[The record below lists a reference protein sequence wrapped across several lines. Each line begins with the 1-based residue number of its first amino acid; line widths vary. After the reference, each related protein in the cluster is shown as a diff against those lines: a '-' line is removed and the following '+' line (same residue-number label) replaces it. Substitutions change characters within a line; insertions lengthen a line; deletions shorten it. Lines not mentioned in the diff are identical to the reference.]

1 MLKSD
6 YYKEGNQMK
15 KQILRAAAVLL
26 IILAFTLAAWAQE
39 GRGRGRLSGE
49 VQDEDKNPIAGVK
62 VTLDYLSYDYQLSDI
77 SDENGKWAFVGLGRG
92 MIKITAEKEGFVTG
106 GIQLSVSS
114 VNRNPRQFIIIKRI
128 ENIKPGTSEGGD
140 VSRGTFLKAT
150 ALYKESKFEAALALF
165 QDFRQQQ
172 PHLYQIAINIGNCY
186 LELGRFEEAIKEF
199 QAVADRITAENPE
212 VKGNTELARL
222 YASIG
227 DTYMRQN
234 KLKEAE
240 EYFKKSIEIDS
251 SDHALAYN
259 VAEILFA
266 GGKTDEAIKFY
277 QLAIQIKPDW
287 PKSYAQLGYAYLNKG
302 DTKAAIE
309 NLKKFVELAPDSPE
323 TPGVKEVIK
332 SLQ

>member
-1 MLKSD
+1 MG
-6 YYKEGNQMK
+6 GNQMK
-15 KQILRAAAVLL
+15 KQILSAAPAVLL
-26 IILAFTLAAWAQE
+26 IMFAFTLSGWTQE
-39 GRGRGRLSGE
+39 GRGSGRLAGE
-49 VQDEDKNPIAGVK
+49 VRDEDKNPIAGVNL
-62 VTLDYLSYDYQLSDI
+62 TLDYQSYDYQLTDVSDK
-77 SDENGKWAFVGLGRG
+77 NGKWAFVGLGMG
-92 MIKITAEKEGFVTG
+92 VVKITAKKDGFVPSAVR
-106 GIQLSVSS
+106 LRVSS
-114 VNRNPRQFIIIKRI
+114 INRNPIQLIIMKRAAD
-128 ENIKPGTSEGGD
+128 IKPVTAEGGD
-140 VSRGTFLKAT
+140 ISKDTFVKAT
-150 ALYKESKFEAALALF
+150 TLYKESKYEAALALF
-165 QDFRQQQ
+165 RDFRKQR
-172 PHLYQIAINIGNCY
+172 PHLYQIAVNIGNCC

-199 QAVADRITAENPE
+199 QTAADKIAAENPE
-212 VKGNTELARL
+212 IKGNTELARL

-227 DTYMRQN
+227 DTYMRQD

-266 GGKTDEAIKFY
+266 GGKTDEAIVYY

-323 TPGVKEVIK
+323 TPGIKDIIK

>member
-1 MLKSD
+1 
-6 YYKEGNQMK
+6 MK
-15 KQILRAAAVLL
+15 KQVIGTAASMLL
-26 IILAFTLAAWAQE
+26 IILAFPLAGWAQE
-39 GRGRGRLSGE
+39 GRGKARVSGE

-62 VTLDYLSYDYQLSDI
+62 LTLDYLSYNYQLTDVSDK
-77 SDENGKWAFVGLGRG
+77 NGKWAFIGLGMG
-92 MIKITAEKEGFVTG
+92 VVNITAEKDGFVTR
-106 GIQLSVSS
+106 GIQLNVSS
-114 VNRNPRQFIIIKRI
+114 VRKNPRPIIILKRI
-128 ENIKPGTSEGGD
+128 EDIKPGTAEIGD
-140 VSRGTFLKAT
+140 ISKDTFTKAT
-150 ALYKESKFEAALALF
+150 ALYKEAKYEAALALF
-165 QDFRQQQ
+165 QDFRKQQ
-172 PHLYQIAINIGNCY
+172 PQLYQIAINIGTCC

-199 QAVADRITAENPE
+199 QTVADKITAENPE
-212 VKGNTELARL
+212 VKGNTELARI

-227 DTYMRQN
+227 ETYMRQD

-240 EYFKKSIEIDS
+240 EYFKKSIEIDP

-266 GGKTDEAIKFY
+266 GDKTDDSIKYY

-287 PKSYAQLGYAYLNKG
+287 PKSYVQLGYAYLNKG

-323 TPGVKEVIK
+323 TPGIKDIIK

>member
-1 MLKSD
+1 
-6 YYKEGNQMK
+6 MK
-15 KQILRAAAVLL
+15 KQIFRAAAVLL
-26 IILAFTLAAWAQE
+26 IILAFTLVGWAQE

-49 VQDEDKNPIAGVK
+49 VQDEDNNPIAGVK
-62 VTLDYLSYDYQLSDI
+62 ITLDYLSYDHQLADV
-77 SDENGKWAFVGLGRG
+77 SDEKGKWTFVGLGMG
-92 MIKITAEKEGFVTG
+92 VVKITAGKEGFLTG

-114 VNRNPRQFIIIKRI
+114 VNRNPKQLIILKRV
-128 ENIKPGTSEGGD
+128 EDIKPGTDEGGEI
-140 VSRGTFLKAT
+140 SRDTFVKAT
-150 ALYKESKFEAALALF
+150 ALYKESKYETALALF
-165 QDFRQQQ
+165 QDFRKQQ
-172 PHLYQIAINIGNCY
+172 PQLYQIAINIGNCL
-186 LELGRFEEAIKEF
+186 LELGRFDEAIKEF
-199 QAVADRITAENPE
+199 KAVAEKITTENPQ
-212 VKGNTELARL
+212 VKGNTELARI

-227 DTYMRQN
+227 DTYMRQD

-266 GGKTDEAIKFY
+266 GGKTDEAIKYY

-287 PKSYAQLGYAYLNKG
+287 PKSYVQLGYAYLNKG

-323 TPGVKEVIK
+323 TPGVKDVIK
-332 SLQ
+332 SLE

>member
-1 MLKSD
+1 
-6 YYKEGNQMK
+6 MK
-15 KQILRAAAVLL
+15 KQNLGAAAVVLL
-26 IILAFTLAAWAQE
+26 IMFAFTLVGWAQE
-39 GRGRGRLSGE
+39 GRGTGRLSGE

-62 VTLDYLSYDYQLSDI
+62 ITLDYLSYDYQLTDVSD
-77 SDENGKWAFVGLGRG
+77 NKGAWAFVGLGMG
-92 MIKITAEKEGFVTG
+92 VVKITAEKDGFLSA

-114 VNRNPRQFIIIKRI
+114 INRNPKQLIIIKRI
-128 ENIKPGTSEGGD
+128 EDIKPGTDEGAGI
-140 VSRGTFLKAT
+140 SRDTFVKAT
-150 ALYKESKFEAALALF
+150 ALYRESKYEAALALF
-165 QDFRQQQ
+165 QDFRKQQ
-172 PHLYQIAINIGNCY
+172 PQLYQIAINIGNCY

-199 QAVADRITAENPE
+199 QAAADKITAENPE
-212 VKGNTELARL
+212 VKGNKELARL

-227 DTYMRQN
+227 GTYMRQD

-266 GGKTDEAIKFY
+266 GGKTDDAIIYY

-287 PKSYAQLGYAYLNKG
+287 PKPYTQLGYAYLNKG

-323 TPGVKEVIK
+323 TPGVKDIIK

>member
-1 MLKSD
+1 
-6 YYKEGNQMK
+6 MK
-15 KQILRAAAVLL
+15 KQNLGAAAVVLL
-26 IILAFTLAAWAQE
+26 IMFAFTLVGWAQE

-49 VQDEDKNPIAGVK
+49 VQDEDKNPLEGVK
-62 VTLDYLSYDYQLSDI
+62 ITLDYLSYDYELTYV
-77 SDENGKWAFVGLGRG
+77 SDEKGDWAFVGLGMG
-92 MIKITAEKEGFVTG
+92 VVKITAEKDGFLST

-114 VNRNPRQFIIIKRI
+114 VNRNPKQLIIMKRVKD
-128 ENIKPGTSEGGD
+128 IKPGTAEGGD
-140 VSRGTFLKAT
+140 ISRDTFVKAT
-150 ALYKESKFEAALALF
+150 ALYKESKYEAALALF
-165 QDFRQQQ
+165 QDFRKQQ
-172 PHLYQIAINIGNCY
+172 PHLYQIAINIGSCC

-199 QAVADRITAENPE
+199 QAVADKITAENPE
-212 VKGNTELARL
+212 VKGNKELARL
-222 YASIG
+222 YASIA
-227 DTYMRQN
+227 DTYMRQD

-266 GGKTDEAIKFY
+266 GGKTDDAIIYYK
-277 QLAIQIKPDW
+277 LAIQIKPDW

-302 DTKAAIE
+302 DTKSAVE

-323 TPGVKEVIK
+323 TPGVKDIIK

>member
-1 MLKSD
+1 
-6 YYKEGNQMK
+6 MK

-26 IILAFTLAAWAQE
+26 IILAFTLAVWAQE

-49 VQDEDKNPIAGVK
+49 VQDEDNNPITGVK
-62 VTLDYLSYDYQLSDI
+62 VTLDYLSYDYQLTGVT
-77 SDENGKWAFVGLGRG
+77 DETGKWAFVGLGMG
-92 MIKITAEKEGFVTG
+92 MVKITAEKDGFVTS

-114 VNRNPRQFIIIKRI
+114 VNRNPKQLIILKRVKD
-128 ENIKPGTSEGGD
+128 IKPGTAEGGEI
-140 VSRGTFLKAT
+140 SRDTFLKAT
-150 ALYKESKFEAALALF
+150 ALYKESRYEAALALF
-165 QDFRQQQ
+165 QDFRKQQ
-172 PHLYQIAINIGNCY
+172 PHLYQIGINIGNCC

-199 QAVADRITAENPE
+199 QAVADKITAENPE
-212 VKGNTELARL
+212 VRGNTELARI

-259 VAEILFA
+259 VGEILFVA
-266 GGKTDEAIKFY
+266 GKTDDAIKYY
-277 QLAIQIKPDW
+277 QLAIRINPDW

-332 SLQ
+332 SLE

>member
-1 MLKSD
+1 
-6 YYKEGNQMK
+6 MK
-15 KQILRAAAVLL
+15 KQILGAAAVLL
-26 IILAFTLAAWAQE
+26 LIMFAFTLLAWAQE

-49 VQDEDKNPIAGVK
+49 VQDEDKNPIEGVN
-62 VTLDYLSYDYQLSDI
+62 VILEYLSYDYQLTDVSDK
-77 SDENGKWAFVGLGRG
+77 NGKWAFVGLGRG
-92 MIKITAEKEGFVTG
+92 IVKITAEKDGFVTS

-114 VNRNPRQFIIIKRI
+114 VNRNPKQLIILKHV
-128 ENIKPGTSEGGD
+128 EDIKPGTAEGGD
-140 VSRGTFLKAT
+140 ISRDTFLKAT
-150 ALYKESKFEAALALF
+150 ALYKEGRYEAALALF
-165 QDFRQQQ
+165 QDFRKQQ
-172 PHLYQIAINIGNCY
+172 PQLYQIAINIGNCY
-186 LELGRFEEAIKEF
+186 LELRRFEEAIKEF
-199 QAVADRITAENPE
+199 QTVAAKITAENPE
-212 VKGNTELARL
+212 VKGNKELARL

-227 DTYMRQN
+227 DTYMRQD

-240 EYFKKSIEIDS
+240 EFFKKSIEIDP

-266 GGKTDEAIKFY
+266 GGKTDDAIIYY

-323 TPGVKEVIK
+323 TPGVKDIIK
-332 SLQ
+332 SLE